1 LAQQLLELEGEKIT
15 VVSKDDQIISD
26 ADLDALLDRSP
37 EVFTT
42 RSVGWTSK
50 DASTGGVKSRKS
62 KGGENAAFEVYNQQ
76 LDEASEGLA
85 KLMGENADNEDEN

>member
-1 LAQQLLELEGEKIT
+1 MAQQLLELEGEKIT
-15 VVSKDDQIISD
+15 IVSKDDQIISD

-50 DASTGGVKSRKS
+50 DAQKAGGKSRKG
-62 KGGENAAFEVYNQQ
+62 KGGENAAFEVYEQK

-85 KLMGENADNEDEN
+85 KLMGENNDNEDEN